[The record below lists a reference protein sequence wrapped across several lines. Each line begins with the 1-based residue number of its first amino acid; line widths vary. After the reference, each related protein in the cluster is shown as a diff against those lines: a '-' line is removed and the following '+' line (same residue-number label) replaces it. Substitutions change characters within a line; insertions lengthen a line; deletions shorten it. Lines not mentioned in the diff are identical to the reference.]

1 MTKNGFVA
9 EVTLNSFFNEEC
21 LSLEI
26 IKGQFW
32 DLAGLILQL
41 SWKINLERYPPG
53 FCMFF

>member
-9 EVTLNSFFNEEC
+9 EVTFNSFFNEEC

-32 DLAGLILQL
+32 DLAGLIL
-41 SWKINLERYPPG
+41 
-53 FCMFF
+53 